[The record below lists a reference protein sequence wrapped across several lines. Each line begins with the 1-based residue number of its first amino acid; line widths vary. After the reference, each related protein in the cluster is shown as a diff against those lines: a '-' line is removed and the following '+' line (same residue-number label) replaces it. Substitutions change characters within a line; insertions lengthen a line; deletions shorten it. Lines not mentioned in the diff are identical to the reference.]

1 METNNLILIEQLCT
15 HHNIEFSFIDTLQ
28 EFGLIDII
36 IIEDNK
42 YLANEKI
49 KDVEKMMRLHFEL
62 DINMEGIDAISNL
75 LQQIDNLQ
83 QELISTKNKLRLYER
98 D

>member
-15 HHNIEFSFIDTLQ
+15 HHNIEFSFINELQ
-28 EFGLIDII
+28 EFGLIEVII
-36 IIEDNK
+36 IDNNK

-75 LQQIDNLQ
+75 LLQIDNLQ
-83 QELISTKNKLRLYER
+83 K
-98 D
+98 

>member
-62 DINMEGIDAISNL
+62 EINMEGIDAISNL

-83 QELISTKNKLRLYER
+83 LELLNTKNKLRLYEG

>member
-1 METNNLILIEQLCT
+1 METNNLILIEQFCI
-15 HHNIEFSFIDTLQ
+15 HHNIEFSFINALQ
-28 EFGLIDII
+28 EFGLIEVI
-36 IIEDNK
+36 IIEDHK
-42 YLANEKI
+42 YLENEKI

-83 QELISTKNKLRLYER
+83 KELISTQNKLRIYES

>member
-1 METNNLILIEQLCT
+1 METNNLILIEQLCI
-15 HHNIEFSFIDTLQ
+15 HHNIEFSFINALQ
-28 EFGLIDII
+28 EFGLIEVI

-42 YLANEKI
+42 YIANEKI

-62 DINMEGIDAISNL
+62 DINIEGIDAISNL

-83 QELISTKNKLRLYER
+83 KELISTKNKLRLYEG